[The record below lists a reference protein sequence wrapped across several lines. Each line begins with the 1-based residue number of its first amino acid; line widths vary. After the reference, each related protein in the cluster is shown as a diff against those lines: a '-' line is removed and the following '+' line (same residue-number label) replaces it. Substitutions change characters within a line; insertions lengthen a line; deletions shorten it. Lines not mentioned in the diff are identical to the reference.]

1 MHTLEEWQQWY
12 QSLRAIASRGSL
24 LEAWDNRLA
33 AQSAYFSV
41 CLARHTSAPRL
52 VGEECLALLQ
62 SSEQR
67 ARRRIEKAVATF
79 IRTGTWPVLTRRE
92 YLLLIVRIQ
101 LARKVLGAI
110 QQATPAGIVMR
121 SQMPDLQNR
130 EHAIRWL
137 LVDLWNL
144 GGRAFLEAKAGELQS
159 QPAPGASRRNQAW
172 RFARRQL

>member
-1 MHTLEEWQQWY
+1 
-12 QSLRAIASRGSL
+12 
-24 LEAWDNRLA
+24 
-33 AQSAYFSV
+33 
-41 CLARHTSAPRL
+41 
-52 VGEECLALLQ
+52 
-62 SSEQR
+62 
-67 ARRRIEKAVATF
+67 
-79 IRTGTWPVLTRRE
+79 
-92 YLLLIVRIQ
+92 
-101 LARKVLGAI
+101 VLGAI